1 MSSPD
6 ARGFAGGAG
15 AAAGSEGLH
24 PWPTALAGPKDP
36 GARSRNEPSSII
48 LVGMMAV
55 GKTSVGRR
63 LAASR
68 GWEFFDSDR
77 QIEAMTGRTVAEIW
91 RTDGEPEFRRL
102 EAQVL
107 ADALASTKPR
117 VIAAAGGTV
126 LDDENRRLIKQHHP
140 VVWLRGTP
148 EVLVRR
154 LGVATHRPLLDD
166 DPAAALERLDAIR
179 RPLYEEVADVV
190 VDVDDLTPDQ
200 VVTCIEA
207 VLEHGTP

>member
-1 MSSPD
+1 
-6 ARGFAGGAG
+6 
-15 AAAGSEGLH
+15 
-24 PWPTALAGPKDP
+24 
-36 GARSRNEPSSII
+36 
-48 LVGMMAV
+48 MAV

-63 LAASR
+63 LASAR

-77 QIEAMTGRTVAEIW
+77 QIELMTGKTVAQIW
-91 RTDGEPEFRRL
+91 REDGEPAFRRL

-126 LDDENRRLIKQHHP
+126 LDEKNRRLMALHHP
-140 VVWLRGTP
+140 VVWLRAEP
-148 EVLVRR
+148 KVLAGR
-154 LGVATHRPLLDD
+154 LGSSTHRPLLDE
-166 DPAAALERLDAIR
+166 DPAGVLERLDGIR

-200 VVTCIEA
+200 VVACVEA
-207 VLEHGTP
+207 ALEHG

>member
-1 MSSPD
+1 
-6 ARGFAGGAG
+6 
-15 AAAGSEGLH
+15 
-24 PWPTALAGPKDP
+24 
-36 GARSRNEPSSII
+36 
-48 LVGMMAV
+48 MMAV

-68 GWEFFDSDR
+68 GWEFFDSER
-77 QIEAMTGRTVAEIW
+77 QIEAMTGRTVADIW
-91 RTDGEPEFRRL
+91 RTDGEQAFRRL

-126 LDDENRRLIKQHHP
+126 LDDNNRRLMQRHHP
-140 VVWLRGTP
+140 VIWLRGRP
-148 EVLVRR
+148 ELLATR
-154 LGVATHRPLLDD
+154 LGTATHRPLLDD
-166 DPAAALERLDAIR
+166 DPAGALGRLDAIR

-207 VLEHGTP
+207 ALEHGSG

>member
-1 MSSPD
+1 
-6 ARGFAGGAG
+6 
-15 AAAGSEGLH
+15 
-24 PWPTALAGPKDP
+24 
-36 GARSRNEPSSII
+36 
-48 LVGMMAV
+48 MMAV

-91 RTDGEPEFRRL
+91 RTDGEPAFRRL

-126 LDDENRRLIKQHHP
+126 LDENNRRLMEQHHP
-140 VVWLRGTP
+140 VVWLRATP
-148 EVLVRR
+148 ELLATR
-154 LGVATHRPLLDD
+154 LGSATHRPLLDD
-166 DPAAALERLDAIR
+166 DPAGMLKRLDGIR
-179 RPLYEEVADVV
+179 GPLYEEVADVV
-190 VDVDDLTPDQ
+190 VDVDDLTPEQ

-207 VLEHGTP
+207 ALEHGNP